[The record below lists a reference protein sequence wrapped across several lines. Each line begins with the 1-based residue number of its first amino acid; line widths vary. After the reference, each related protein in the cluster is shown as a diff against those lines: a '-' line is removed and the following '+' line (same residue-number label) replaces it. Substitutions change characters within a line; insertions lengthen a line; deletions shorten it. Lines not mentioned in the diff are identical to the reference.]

1 MENITLKLK
10 ADEVRRIRQQKGLS
24 QENMAGELGLSQS
37 QYSRIEQG
45 DCAVSYEKV
54 FEISQILDVTP
65 EEIIET
71 GKNFIFHNCNCS
83 QAGNIEKNTINNN
96 QDFTEERKAYLEQ
109 IKFLQEQNAELLKM
123 VQSKN

>member
-10 ADEVRRIRQQKGLS
+10 TDEVRKIRQQKGLS
-24 QENMAGELGLSQS
+24 QENMAHEIGLSQS

-45 DCAVSYEKV
+45 DCAVSFEKV
-54 FEISQILDVTP
+54 FEISRVLNVNPD
-65 EEIIET
+65 EIIEQ
-71 GKNFIFHNCNCS
+71 GKNFIFNNCTCN

-109 IKFLQEQNAELLKM
+109 INFLQEQNAELLKM
-123 VQSKN
+123 IQTKK

>member
-65 EEIIET
+65 NEIIDC
-71 GKNFIFHNCNCS
+71 GKCQAFYNCTQSGN
-83 QAGNIEKNTINNN
+83 NIEKIDTINNN
-96 QDFTEERKAYLEQ
+96 QDC
-109 IKFLQEQNAELLKM
+109 AELLKTLLEQNTELLKM
-123 VQSKN
+123 IQKLKN